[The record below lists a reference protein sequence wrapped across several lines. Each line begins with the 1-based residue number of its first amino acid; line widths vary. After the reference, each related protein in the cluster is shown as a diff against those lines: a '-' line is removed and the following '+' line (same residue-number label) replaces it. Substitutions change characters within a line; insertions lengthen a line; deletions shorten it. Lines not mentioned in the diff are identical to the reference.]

1 MSNIA
6 LGRTEQAILTN
17 KSGGA
22 LAQGDVVIVDA
33 TTAASVTTTTTGA
46 YANGRIGVVLE
57 PAGIA
62 NNAAGMIA
70 FSGYVPKITLASS
83 ANLGDLVKTH
93 TVAKQGSPH
102 AAPSA
107 GGDFAQV
114 LGTGTTPAALLFGSP
129 LSGARALIGTSSP
142 SGTGTVSFTSIPA
155 IYSKLTIEYAARG
168 TAAAG
173 SVSMDITLN
182 NDTTDANYRRQII
195 TAYASVGGSPATGT
209 GDDNVINDAVIANTG
224 PSGAFSMGKV
234 EIPFYASTAFNKQ
247 IRAEDTQR
255 RDTSSVHEQITRRGI
270 EWESAV
276 AINRV
281 DFILASGNF
290 ASGSIFNLYGEP

>member
-1 MSNIA
+1 MSNIS

-17 KSGGA
+17 KSGGT
-22 LAQGDVVIVDA
+22 LAQGDVVIVDSS
-33 TTAASVTTTTTGA
+33 TAASVTTTTTGA

-62 NNAAGMIA
+62 SNAAGMIA
-70 FSGYVPKITLASS
+70 FSGYVPKINLASS
-83 ANLGDLVKTH
+83 ASLGDLVKTH
-93 TVAKQGSPH
+93 TVAKQGTPH

-142 SGTGTVSFTSIPA
+142 SGTGTVSFTGIPS

-173 SVSMDITLN
+173 SVSMDITVN
-182 NDTTDANYRRQII
+182 NDTTDGNYRRTI
-195 TAYASVGGSPATGT
+195 TTVYAAGTTGDGG

-224 PSGAFSMGKV
+224 PSGAFTMGKV

-255 RDTSSVHEQITRRGI
+255 RDTSSVHEQITRRGL
-270 EWESAV
+270 EWESTA